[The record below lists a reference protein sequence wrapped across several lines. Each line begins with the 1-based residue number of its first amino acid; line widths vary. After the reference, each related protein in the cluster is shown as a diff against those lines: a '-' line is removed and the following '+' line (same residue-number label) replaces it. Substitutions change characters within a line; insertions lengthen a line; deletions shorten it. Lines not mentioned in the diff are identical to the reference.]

1 MTILDEVVQI
11 QQELRSLQQIV
22 ETLQKRLEYLTNRL
36 QKQGDDQQPKRLVDL
51 EGVWAG
57 VDMSFEDIQAVEYKL
72 PEGF

>member
-1 MTILDEVVQI
+1 
-11 QQELRSLQQIV
+11 V